1 MKQIS
6 TKETS
11 RFSAVSLKLA
21 GLLLCLILGAGAWAQ
36 PAEGKNGSVPMSELF
51 IAPSENFIVSEAE
64 GTSGG
69 NASLGIGVNW
79 ISALWQKKEAPCYDS
94 SFKGFL
100 ASREGVCIP
109 RYTEPVVWEENPRY
123 TVQDNGC
130 GVQIFRTKIKN
141 GDSFGALF
149 RSWLDKDE
157 QKDALKA
164 LSSVFKLNRLRLSKV
179 FSVEVDTKDGKV
191 SRLLYDINEESRLV
205 VCREQ
210 SGFSA
215 SVNVYPYET
224 KVVRVSGEV
233 KTSLFD
239 AIAETG
245 EGAEL
250 TMQLADVFSH
260 QVDFVNDVHPGD
272 SFEIIV
278 EKKFLEGTF
287 RAYGDIVAARY
298 KNNGEVYEAFRF
310 RDDDG
315 NAHYYAADGSSLET
329 QFLKAPLNFTR
340 ISSSYTKNRRH
351 PVLGKVR
358 PHKGVDYA
366 APRGTPVKALGEGV
380 VTFVGWKGGYGKSV
394 SIRHKGGID
403 TYYAHLS
410 RYAKNLKKGDR
421 VEQGQIIAFVGS
433 TGIATGPHLHF
444 EVLKN
449 GKLINPLKLAGNR
462 ASSIP
467 IEKKEMFESLTQ
479 RARLMLDGEVIL
491 AER

>member
-1 MKQIS
+1 MKSIS
-6 TKETS
+6 KKEKS
-11 RFSAVSLKLA
+11 LFSAVSLRLA
-21 GLLLCLILGAGAWAQ
+21 GLLLCLVLGAVAWVR
-36 PAEGKNGSVPMSELF
+36 PAEGNNSSVLSSEGL
-51 IAPSENFIVSEAE
+51 IVSDITAGAE
-64 GTSGG
+64 CRS
-69 NASLGIGVNW
+69 SLGLGLNW
-79 ISALWQKKEAPCYDS
+79 MSGLVQKKEVPCYDG
-94 SFKGFL
+94 SFKSFL

-109 RYTEPVVWEENPRY
+109 RYTDPVVWEENPRY

-130 GVQIFRTKIKN
+130 GLQIFRTKIKK
-141 GDSFGALF
+141 GDSFGTLF
-149 RSWLDKDE
+149 RAWLDKDE

-164 LSSVFKLNRLRLSKV
+164 LSSVFKLNRLRLGKV
-179 FSVEVDTKDGKV
+179 FSVEVDTKGGKV
-191 SRLLYDINEESRLV
+191 SRILYDINEESRLV
-205 VCREQ
+205 VCREE
-210 SGFSA
+210 SVFSA

-224 KVVRVSGEV
+224 RMVRVSGTV

-245 EGAEL
+245 EGSEI

-260 QVDFVNDVHPGD
+260 QVDFVNDVQPGD

-366 APRGTPVKALGEGV
+366 APRGTPVKALGEGEV
-380 VTFVGWKGGYGKSV
+380 IFVGWKGGYGKSV

-410 RYAKNLKKGDR
+410 RYAKKLRKGDR
-421 VEQGQIIAFVGS
+421 VEQGQIIGFVGS

-444 EVLKN
+444 EVIKN
-449 GKLINPLKLAGNR
+449 GISINPLKLTGNR
-462 ASSIP
+462 ALPIP
-467 IEKKEMFESLTQ
+467 LEKKQMFESLTQ